1 VDSELD
7 AAVTTVSPE
16 QLWITLNSYE
26 SAALQSDYFSSFAV
40 TLTIEFSLTSR
51 SEVQS
56 LWPCMTSWM
65 ACLPPGNFRI
75 ARRAATANR
84 IDEYFSAVWIRCH

>member
-1 VDSELD
+1 VI
-7 AAVTTVSPE
+7 TTVSPE
-16 QLWITLNSYE
+16 QQWVALNSYE

-56 LWPCMTSWM
+56 L
-65 ACLPPGNFRI
+65 
-75 ARRAATANR
+75 
-84 IDEYFSAVWIRCH
+84 